1 MQTTYICIWRGKEG
15 ASGATGSIV
24 RRSYRAMVEMPE
36 FVVDV

>member
-24 RRSYRAMVEMPE
+24 RRSLAMVEMPE